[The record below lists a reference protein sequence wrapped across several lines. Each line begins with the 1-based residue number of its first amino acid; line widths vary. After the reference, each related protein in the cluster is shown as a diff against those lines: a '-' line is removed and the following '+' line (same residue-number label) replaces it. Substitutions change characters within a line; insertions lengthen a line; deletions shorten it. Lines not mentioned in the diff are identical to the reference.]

1 MLEVG
6 AGLGSLTVAL
16 ADAGAEV
23 LAVELDRALVPALEE
38 VVRGLPVR
46 VVREDAVDAD
56 WEAILGEGAWRMAS
70 NLPYNVAVPVVMGLL
85 ERAPQVDPML
95 VMVQREVGERL
106 AAGPGEDAYGAVSLR
121 IAYRASVEL
130 VRRVS
135 PRVFWPE
142 PQVESVVVRIARRPP
157 PVATPQAALF
167 RLIEEGF
174 AQRRKTMANAL
185 VRLGYPRGRATD
197 ALRQDGLPERVRAE
211 DLGLEDLARLADA
224 LEMHG

>member
-1 MLEVG
+1 VLEVG

-56 WEAILGEGAWRMAS
+56 WQAILGEGPWRMAS
-70 NLPYNVAVPVVMGLL
+70 NLPYNVAVAVVMGLL

-106 AAGPGEDAYGAVSLR
+106 AAGPGEEAYGAVSLR
-121 IAYRASVEL
+121 MAYRAAVEV
-130 VRRVS
+130 VRRVPPS
-135 PRVFWPE
+135 VFWPE
-142 PQVESVVVRIARRPP
+142 PQVESVVVRIARRAP
-157 PVATPQAALF
+157 PVDTPQEALF

-185 VRLGYPRGRATD
+185 VRLGYPRERAED
-197 ALRQDGLPERVRAE
+197 ALRQAGLPERVRAE
-211 DLGLEDLARLADA
+211 DLGLEELARLSDA
-224 LEMHG
+224 LGS